1 MTALVDKS
9 RPTGFTSRFHPVAE
23 HSYTLPAHYYYDPD
37 VAEREKEEIWFKSW
51 LLAGFLDD
59 LQHPGDYITTKI
71 LDQLVFVIRAKD
83 QKLRAYYNV
92 CMHRG
97 HVLLEGK
104 GNVRMIQCPFHA
116 WTYDHDGKLKA
127 AGNAE
132 NVADFDHDDFGL
144 APVQVEEFLNMAFV
158 NLDPDAASLA
168 SQASDLADMIL
179 SVLPN
184 LADLKRVRRDTYE
197 LRANWKL
204 MGDQLE
210 CYHCPVIHPQ
220 VMGGEDSYLDF
231 SFDSEEHGIW
241 SVDVSW
247 GTDEVLEKIRK
258 VLPFDVGPETMVR
271 NVYIWF
277 LWPNLLLMTHHGP
290 SNFKVAQIMPNA
302 IDSMLRHMDHFVM
315 NDPPTDYEVAQ
326 MDNHMNTA
334 VPQDRESIEKQ
345 MVGIHSRGYTQGRLM
360 VDAEHSWRSE
370 HGVHFFD
377 DMVWHAVNGDKYE
390 VDGKSD
396 VRYQKSEVS

>member
-1 MTALVDKS
+1 MTSLAEKT
-9 RPTGFTSRFHPVAE
+9 RPNGFTSRFHPVAE
-23 HSYTLPAHYYYDPD
+23 HSYTLPAHYYYDPE

-59 LQHPGDYITTKI
+59 LRDPGDYITTKI
-71 LDQLVFVIRAKD
+71 LDQLVFVIRGKD
-83 QKLRAYYNV
+83 QKLHAYYNV

-132 NVADFDHDDFGL
+132 NVVDFDHDDFGL
-144 APVQVEEFLNMAFV
+144 ASAQVEEFLNMAFV

-168 SQASDLADMIL
+168 SQAGDLAEMIL
-179 SVLPN
+179 DVLPN
-184 LADLKRVRRDTYE
+184 LNDLKHVRRDTYE

-231 SFDSEEHGIW
+231 SFDSTEHDIW
-241 SVDVSW
+241 SVDISW
-247 GTDEVLEKIRK
+247 GTEEVLEKIRK
-258 VLPFDVGPETMVR
+258 VLPFDVGPDTMVK

-277 LWPNLLLMTHHGP
+277 LWPNLLLMTHPGP

-302 IDSMLRHMDHFVM
+302 IDCMLRHMDHFVM

-360 VDAEHSWRSE
+360 VDADHSWRSE

-377 DMVWHAVNGDKYE
+377 DMVWGALNGDDYE
-390 VDGKSD
+390 VEGN
-396 VRYQKSEVS
+396 V